1 MRCPQKWV
9 STGTTTSVPFQRT
22 LHSCIDVLNVKIN
35 YHWRIS
41 VSGGRPRRH
50 RRISPSTIS
59 IAAPNRNIA
68 CWAVHRSQAGGRP
81 RQHEMLRSRTRSLPQ
96 HPDSTVWGSLPRRRL
111 EYLCVGSPILNLNRP
126 SSFFARTENG
136 HVSASSVSS
145 FSGRNHWSCQWKS
158 LWVIFHSSLHLSKVN
173 TSEARALAPASFPDQ
188 R

>member
-1 MRCPQKWV
+1 MSPEVGFHGYHHVCPFSAHTPQLHRRPQRKDKLPLANFRQRREAASAPQDFPFDHKHRRAESQHCV
-9 STGTTTSVPFQRT
+9 LGRPSEPGRRTTSTARNASQQN
-22 LHSCIDVLNVKIN
+22 S
-35 YHWRIS
+35 IS
-41 VSGGRPRRH
+41 A
-50 RRISPSTIS
+50 ST
-59 IAAPNRNIA
+59 
-68 CWAVHRSQAGGRP
+68 
-81 RQHEMLRSRTRSLPQ
+81 
-96 HPDSTVWGSLPRRRL
+96 PDSTVWGSLPRRRL